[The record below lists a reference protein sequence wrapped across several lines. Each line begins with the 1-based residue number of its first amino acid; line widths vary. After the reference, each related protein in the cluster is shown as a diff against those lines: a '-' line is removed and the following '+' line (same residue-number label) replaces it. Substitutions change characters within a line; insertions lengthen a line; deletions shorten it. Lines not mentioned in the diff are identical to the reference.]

1 MNIGAR
7 VYYPCGMRAWGAP
20 TRLLKASD
28 ADSDAVSRFQDGDES
43 AFEDLVF
50 RHEREAYQAAYR
62 ILGNSEDAQEAVQE
76 SFLRA
81 FRALKAFRGEA
92 AFKTWLTGIV
102 INVCRNQAAKAEE
115 KLRRLSISTDCGEDD
130 DGVPRTPAIN
140 DPGPGPEQSAF
151 GSELHK
157 AVEAALGKVGAEHR
171 EVLVLREIQGME
183 YEELAAALNCP
194 VGTVKS
200 RLCRARRALREALL
214 GVWP

>member
-7 VYYPCGMRAWGAP
+7 VYYPFGMRVWGAP

-28 ADSDAVSRFQDGDES
+28 ADSDVVSRFQDGDES
-43 AFEDLVF
+43 AFEDLVR

-102 INVCRNQAAKAEE
+102 INVCRNHAAKSEE
-115 KLRRLSISTDCGEDD
+115 KLRRLSISADCGEDD
-130 DGVPRTPAIN
+130 DGAPRTPLIN
-140 DPGPGPEQSAF
+140 DPGPGPEQSAL
-151 GSELHK
+151 GSELRK
-157 AVEAALGKVGAEHR
+157 AVEAALDRVGAEHR